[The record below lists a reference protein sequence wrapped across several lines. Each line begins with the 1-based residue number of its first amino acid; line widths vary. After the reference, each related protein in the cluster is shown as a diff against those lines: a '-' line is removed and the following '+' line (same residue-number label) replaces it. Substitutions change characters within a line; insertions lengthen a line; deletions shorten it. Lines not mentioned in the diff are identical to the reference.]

1 MIYNIKHYNI
11 LKIIQSFPVLWNN
24 NGYRGFL
31 FMEDNMKGINWKL
44 FVILLSASFMAF
56 LMVLPYTLAIS
67 PLLAA
72 VFSPI
77 VLIAESI
84 QTLAEFTIAIAVGL
98 FLAQKVGFGL
108 PVLEGWFEG
117 RKVGEYLKSILG
129 ISIGMGVLA
138 GVLII
143 ILSFLFTSSFPVGEI
158 TVPLW
163 KSFLASFY
171 GGIGE
176 EILFRLFLMTLIVWI
191 FFKIK
196 KTVEGKPSTIGIWLA
211 IVIAAVLFGIGHLPV
226 TGTITT
232 ITPVV
237 VVRAILLNSIGGII
251 FGWLYWKK
259 GLESAMISH
268 FSADI
273 VLQVIFPLLITMIL

>member
-1 MIYNIKHYNI
+1 
-11 LKIIQSFPVLWNN
+11 
-24 NGYRGFL
+24 
-31 FMEDNMKGINWKL
+31 MEDNMKGINWKL

-84 QTLAEFTIAIAVGL
+84 QTLVEFTIAIAVGL

-211 IVIAAVLFGIGHLPV
+211 IVIVAVLFGIGHLPV

-237 VVRAILLNSIGGII
+237 VARAILLNSIGGII